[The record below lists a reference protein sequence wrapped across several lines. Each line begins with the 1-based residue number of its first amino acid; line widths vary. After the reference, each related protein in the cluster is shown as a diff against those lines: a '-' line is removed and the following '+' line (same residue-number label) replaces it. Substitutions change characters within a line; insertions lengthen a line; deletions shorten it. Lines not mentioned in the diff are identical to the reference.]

1 MKSEICLK
9 VQTTIDAPIHKV
21 WEALVSPR
29 IIKKYFF
36 GTEAVSDF
44 KEGSPLIFRGKWQGK
59 EYEDKGTILK
69 VMKNRVFRY
78 SYWSSMSGIENKPE
92 NYVVITYKLTE
103 MQDKVRLELT
113 QENIPDEAMKQHA
126 EGNWRMVLKD
136 LKRLL
141 EKSYVKSE
149 VL

>member
-1 MKSEICLK
+1 MKSEISLK

-21 WEALVSPR
+21 WEALISPK

-44 KEGSPLIFRGKWQGK
+44 KEGSALVFRGKWQGT
-59 EYEDKGTILK
+59 EYEDKATILK
-69 VMKNRVFRY
+69 VMKNRIFRF
-78 SYWSSMSGIENKPE
+78 SYWSSMSGIEDKPE
-92 NYVVITYKLTE
+92 NYVIVTYKITE
-103 MQDKVRLELT
+103 IQDKVRVEVT

-126 EGNWRMVLKD
+126 EENWRMVLKD

-141 EKSYVKSE
+141 EKSYVKNE